1 MKIHPYLRAY
11 VAGIFLPTLVLP
23 LILTG
28 FITLRLV
35 IGVQVPIERF
45 IIFPMAVVPF
55 LFGLWNMAYLATH
68 ERTHLPL
75 GIHGAILPFLG
86 VPVGALVASCLGI
99 LQIRDDGIFWFQ
111 HVHVP
116 YVFIACAFPAAV
128 AGYYLVWKYVV
139 GFLNRVLEI
148 A

>member
-55 LFGLWNMAYLATH
+55 LFGMWNMIYLATH
-68 ERTHLPL
+68 ERTRLPL

-86 VPVGALVASCLGI
+86 VPMGTLVATALGI
-99 LQIRDDGIFWFQ
+99 LQIRNDGILWFQ
-111 HVHVP
+111 HHVP
-116 YVFIACAFPAAV
+116 YALLACAFLAAV